1 MNLIELIK
9 KENVQVHLLE
19 LYNNGELVN
28 ILPELVV
35 LDDNIKGYKN
45 NFYHTL
51 QVLKNVSDITNDH
64 KMKLVALFHDIGKPK
79 TKDNSKGKWT
89 FHNHESVGAEMTIK
103 IFDRLDI
110 NDEYLRDYVYRMIYY
125 HGRVKIHRD
134 VSESAIR
141 RLDKEVGQDIIFDLI
156 EFCKCDITTKFD
168 DKRNRIISNLNI
180 IKNRILEIRQKDE
193 DAKWRS
199 PLTGNMIM
207 DLLDIQPCRLIGD
220 IKKELDPKL
229 KNGDITL
236 DEAIKKVLDY
246 KKKED

>member
-236 DEAIKKVLDY
+236 DEAIKKVFDY

>member
-110 NDEYLRDYVYRMIYY
+110 NDEYLRYYVYRMIYY

-134 VSESAIR
+134 VSESVIR

-236 DEAIKKVLDY
+236 DEAIKKVFDY

>member
-1 MNLIELIK
+1 MDLLDLIK

-19 LYNNGELVN
+19 LYNNGELVH
-28 ILPELVV
+28 ILPELID
-35 LDDNIKGYKN
+35 LDDNTKGYKN

-79 TKDNSKGKWT
+79 TKNNNNGKWT
-89 FHNHESVGAEMTIK
+89 FYNHESVGAEMTIK
-103 IFDRLDI
+103 IFNRLNI

-220 IKKELDPKL
+220 IKKELDTKL